1 MIRLVESLAGKLLV
15 ATPRL
20 QDPNFVRTV
29 VLMLM
34 HDEQGALGVVLN
46 RKLDLDVEQVLP
58 AWAPHVAPP
67 AQLFLGGPVEP
78 TAAVAVARTLP
89 EAEVPGFT
97 RMGGTLGVLDL
108 SYEPADL
115 PMDDIERVR
124 LFGGYAG
131 WSGGQLE
138 RELEEEAWFVVPVEP
153 DDPFTSDPDSLWRRV
168 LQRQP
173 GHLALFA
180 FQPPDPSLN

>member
-1 MIRLVESLAGKLLV
+1 
-15 ATPRL
+15 
-20 QDPNFVRTV
+20 
-29 VLMLM
+29 
-34 HDEQGALGVVLN
+34 
-46 RKLDLDVEQVLP
+46 
-58 AWAPHVAPP
+58 
-67 AQLFLGGPVEP
+67 
-78 TAAVAVARTLP
+78 
-89 EAEVPGFT
+89 
-97 RMGGTLGVLDL
+97 
-108 SYEPADL
+108 
-115 PMDDIERVR
+115 MDDIERVR

-138 RELEEEAWFVVPVEP
+138 RELEEEAWFVVPAEP